1 MSEGKFI
8 AYYRVSTQRQ
18 GASGLGLEA
27 QQATV
32 REYLKLGGWDLIE
45 EYVEVES
52 GRKKDRP
59 QLVKALAHAK
69 KEKATLLIAKLDRLA
84 RNIHF
89 ISGLMESGVNFMA
102 ADMPEANKLTVQIM
116 AVMAEHE
123 SEMIKRRT
131 KDALKAAKAR
141 GTVLGKTGK
150 DRARENKDAA
160 DAFAE
165 SLRNTIESLQ
175 DKGVAS
181 VRKIKD
187 ALNEREIPTPK
198 GGQWH
203 VTSVQRLLERL
214 AA

>member
-8 AYYRVSTQRQ
+8 AYFRVSTQRQ
-18 GASGLGLEA
+18 GQSGLGLEA
-27 QQATV
+27 QKATV
-32 REYLKLGGWDLIE
+32 RDYLKIGGWNLIA

-52 GRKKDRP
+52 GRRKDRP
-59 QLVKALAHAK
+59 ELAEALAHAK
-69 KEKATLLIAKLDRLA
+69 REKATLIIAKLDRLA

-150 DRARENKDAA
+150 DRAKENKDAA
-160 DAFAE
+160 QAHAE
-165 SLRNTIESLQ
+165 SLRGIIKNLQ
-175 DKGVAS
+175 AGGVSS

-187 ALNEREIPTPK
+187 ALNEKEVPTPK

-203 VTSVQRLLERL
+203 TTSVQRLLQRL